1 MMKRERERERVAE
14 KKVRSVLT
22 VLKALPH
29 RLAFPL

>member
-1 MMKRERERERVAE
+1 MMKRERKRKREAE

-22 VLKALPH
+22 VLQALLH